1 MPRPIQAHGLR
12 SKVYTPILL
21 AIFRRKYVPGATVV
35 TFTLEELRAELLAAG
50 LQARNVADLV
60 YRMKSRTILPEEI
73 TSKGFRVL
81 EITGRGVYALTVADS
96 TLITYPEPTE
106 VIDVQDRTPHAVR
119 RLLADD
125 FGKTDEQ
132 GLLNVLRYNDL
143 FTHFLRVSTF
153 HLKGHVRKSVPGAGQ
168 VEVDDV
174 HVALSGGL
182 DDPLILVPV
191 EAKGKDEPVN
201 RVQIAMQVKYANH
214 AFPGTLVRPLIV
226 KLFADGLVLI
236 MEFNASTNA
245 ADLTIVKS
253 AYYRIQRPPL

>member
-1 MPRPIQAHGLR
+1 M
-12 SKVYTPILL
+12 
-21 AIFRRKYVPGATVV
+21 
-35 TFTLEELRAELLAAG
+35 
-50 LQARNVADLV
+50 
-60 YRMKSRTILPEEI
+60 
-73 TSKGFRVL
+73 
-81 EITGRGVYALTVADS
+81 
-96 TLITYPEPTE
+96 
-106 VIDVQDRTPHAVR
+106 
-119 RLLADD
+119 
-125 FGKTDEQ
+125 
-132 GLLNVLRYNDL
+132 
-143 FTHFLRVSTF
+143 
-153 HLKGHVRKSVPGAGQ
+153 
-168 VEVDDV
+168 EVDDV

-214 AFPGTLVRPLIV
+214 AFPGTFVRPLIV